1 MTRFDAQ
8 GGGEARQDEARQDE
22 LDEPISLLD
31 GGAGRIVRSATGERM
46 RKLDHMAYQRGQQQ
60 LGSDIL
66 PRVLETV
73 AAMDPSRYTSA
84 DVRQALRRRTRTIDD
99 VAALL
104 SPAADAMLEVIA
116 AEAQRETRD
125 RFGTQINVFTPLYIA
140 NYCQNLCTYCGFSA
154 TNSIRRARLDDA
166 GMEQEMAA
174 IAATGLEEILILTG
188 ESAKHSGVDY
198 IAEACAIAR
207 RYFRTVGIEVQ
218 PMNVDD
224 YTKVHDAGADFV
236 SVYQETYD
244 PATYDREH
252 PWGHKRSYP
261 YRFESQERALRAG
274 MRGVSFGALFGLHDF
289 RKDAFATAL
298 HAYHV
303 QRRYPHAEI
312 SFSCPRL
319 RPVIG
324 QQGLT
329 SQDVHE
335 RQLLQIMCA
344 YRLFMPFASITIST
358 RERAGFRDNVI
369 GLVATK
375 VSAGVSTGVGAHADG
390 LDEGDDQFEISDE
403 RSVHDVCAAIRARGL
418 QPVLNDYVA
427 V

>member
-1 MTRFDAQ
+1 MTRMDSDRA
-8 GGGEARQDEARQDE
+8 ARPDEGRQPG
-22 LDEPISLLD
+22 LDEPISLLE
-31 GGAGRIVRSATGERM
+31 GGVGRIVRSATGERM
-46 RKLDHMAYQRGQQQ
+46 RRLDHMAYQRGQQQ
-60 LGSDIL
+60 LGSDIQA
-66 PRVLETV
+66 RVLETV
-73 AAMDPSRYTSA
+73 AATDVGTHTSA
-84 DVRQALRRRTRTIDD
+84 DVRQALRHRTRTVEDF
-99 VAALL
+99 AALL
-104 SPAADAMLEVIA
+104 SPAADAMLEEVA
-116 AEAQRETRD
+116 AAAQRETRD
-125 RFGTQINVFTPLYIA
+125 RFGTQVNVFTPLYIA

-154 TNSIRRARLDDA
+154 TNQIRRAKLDDA
-166 GMEQEMAA
+166 GIEQEMAA

-198 IAEACAIAR
+198 IAEACTTAR

-224 YTKVHDAGADFV
+224 YAKVHGAGADFV

-244 PATYDREH
+244 PETYDREH

-261 YRFESQERALRAG
+261 YRFESQERALLGG
-274 MRGVSFGALFGLHDF
+274 MRGVSFGALFGLHDY
-289 RKDAFATAL
+289 RKDALATGL

-324 QQGLT
+324 QEGLT
-329 SQDVHE
+329 SKDVHE

-344 YRLFMPFASITIST
+344 YRLFMPFASITVST
-358 RERAGFRDNVI
+358 RERARFRDNVI

-403 RSVHDVCAAIRARGL
+403 RTVDEVCAAIRARGL